1 MAHRINV
8 ILDDAV
14 WEQFQEIPKG
24 ERSKLINEAISETLS
39 RRQRQEAWAR
49 IRERA
54 RTKEPLPG
62 SAEEWVREDRDHH

>member
-1 MAHRINV
+1 M